1 MILELSSVPKI
12 KEKKLKICLACS
24 AGGHLTQLL
33 QLSDLWKNYEHFYL
47 TFKSKSSLNL
57 TEKTYYIKNPK
68 RNPILFLLASVQ
80 SLSIFLIEKPQ
91 VVITTGAGV
100 AIPISLISKVFRKK
114 LIFIES
120 FSRVKTPS
128 ATGKFLYFF
137 ADLFLVQWK
146 PLLKKYG
153 SKAQYEGA
161 VF

>member
-1 MILELSSVPKI
+1 MSRI

-33 QLSDLWKNYEHFYL
+33 QLNDLWKNYEHFYL

-57 TEKTYYIKNPK
+57 IGKTYYIINPK
-68 RNPILFLLASVQ
+68 RNPILFLLVFIQ
-80 SLSIFLIEKPQ
+80 SLAIFLIEKPQ
-91 VVITTGAGV
+91 IVITTGAGV
-100 AIPISLISKVFRKK
+100 AVPISLISKIFGKK
-114 LIFIES
+114 VIFIES

-128 ATGKFLYFF
+128 PTGKLLYLF

-146 PLLKKYG
+146 SLLNKYG
-153 SKAQYEGA
+153 PKARYEGA